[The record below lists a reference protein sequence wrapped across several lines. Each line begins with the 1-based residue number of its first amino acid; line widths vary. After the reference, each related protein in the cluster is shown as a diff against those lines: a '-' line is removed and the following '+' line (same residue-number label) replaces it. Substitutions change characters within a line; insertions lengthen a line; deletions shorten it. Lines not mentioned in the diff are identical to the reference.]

1 MAESL
6 NDFLAGYASGITGL
20 IVGNPMDIT
29 KVRLQAG
36 VVGAASSSETRATT
50 LFQGTMAPMLTYGA
64 LNAIL
69 FTAYS
74 ASLRVLQAHS
84 SDRNYLFD
92 VYVAG
97 AVAGLA
103 CWIVS
108 APTELYGYW
117 ETIRWLN
124 TIE

>member
-1 MAESL
+1 MAENL
-6 NDFLAGYASGITGL
+6 NDFMAGYASGITGL

-36 VVGAASSSETRATT
+36 VVGDAASSETRART

-74 ASLRVLQAHS
+74 ASMRILQAHN
-84 SDRNYLFD
+84 SDRNYLLD
-92 VYVAG
+92 VYLAG
-97 AVAGLA
+97 CRCGFGMLDR
-103 CWIVS
+103 VS
-108 APTELYGYW
+108 T
-117 ETIRWLN
+117 N
-124 TIE
+124 